1 MERKWWTLVVV
12 CAATFMLLLDVTIVV
27 VALPDIQH
35 ALGASFSQLQ
45 WVTDAYALALASLLL
60 TSGSIADKFGR
71 RRIFSIGLVIFTL
84 GSLLCGVAQDPV
96 MLIVSRALQGVGGA
110 MLFSTS
116 LALLAS
122 TFHGRER
129 GVAFGAW
136 GAVTGISTALGPILG
151 GVLTTGVSWRAI
163 FLVNLPIGIAALFV
177 TWKMVDES
185 RSPHARRID
194 WPGVVTFLSL
204 IHI

>member
-84 GSLLCGVAQDPV
+84 GSLLCGVAHDPV

-110 MLFSTS
+110 MMVPVGR
-116 LALLAS
+116 LAVIRRSGKANLVRAIAFLTWPALTAPVVAPALMSEGKKGEAS
-122 TFHGRER
+122 TTITRPTR
-129 GVAFGAW
+129 GPASA
-136 GAVTGISTALGPILG
+136 ATR
-151 GVLTTGVSWRAI
+151 RAI
-163 FLVNLPIGIAALFV
+163 
-177 TWKMVDES
+177 
-185 RSPHARRID
+185 
-194 WPGVVTFLSL
+194 WPPME
-204 IHI
+204 